1 MVVGSPEPRVRG
13 SGVPEPEEVAR
24 GPGGFGRVGY
34 RRGERNQSMEMGT
47 PICRIHS
54 TTTERSPLGAPILAT
69 GWEIGLR

>member
-1 MVVGSPEPRVRG
+1 
-13 SGVPEPEEVAR
+13 
-24 GPGGFGRVGY
+24 
-34 RRGERNQSMEMGT
+34 MEMGT